1 MATNFNKHSLLIEG
15 GLKISTPNIPTDMR
29 TRIETITDIVDIPL
43 PYVGMLVYVLD
54 EEKYYIVKTLKSK
67 TVAGVEVENAVVDKY
82 EVFVSGSAEVA
93 DGKSAYQIAVEKGF
107 EGDEVA
113 WLASLKGAK
122 GDQGEQG
129 PQGIQ
134 GEIGPQGPEGKQG
147 PQGEQGIQG
156 VQGPAGEQGDVGPAG
171 PQGEQGVQGPA
182 GEKGDKGDAFTY
194 DDFTPDQLAALKG
207 AKGDQGE
214 QGPQGI
220 QGETGPQGPQGI
232 QGEKG
237 EQGPAGE
244 KGADGTSVNIAGSV
258 ATVDDLA
265 NITDVAKGDG
275 YIVEAN
281 GHLHVYNGTTFVD
294 AGSIKGPKGEQ
305 GEAGPQGPAGE
316 AGPAGAKGEQG
327 PKGDP
332 GEAGPQG
339 PAGDKG
345 DTGADGKSAYQIAVE
360 KGFDGGDEAA
370 WLLSLKGEKGE
381 KGEAGPEGKQGPQ
394 GIQGEVG
401 PAGPQGIQG
410 EQGPAG
416 EQGAQGPAGE
426 AGPKGDAF
434 TYDDFTPD
442 QLAAL
447 KGADGAQGEQ
457 GPAGAKGADGKSAY
471 QIAVEQGGLDGV
483 DEAEWI
489 ASLQGPKGEAGPQGP
504 AGEAGPKGDAFTYD
518 DFTEDQLAAL
528 KGPKGDKGEAGE
540 KGADGTSVNIAG
552 SVATVDDLA
561 NISDVAKGDGYIV
574 EADGHLHVYNGTAFV
589 DAGEIRG
596 PQGPAGEAGPAGAK
610 GDKGDAF
617 TYDDFTPD
625 QLAALKGAKGDQ
637 GDKGDAFTYNDFT
650 KEQLEALKGPKG
662 DKGEAGE
669 QGPQGIQ
676 GEQGIQGPAGETGP
690 KGDPGEAGPKGDA
703 FTYNDFTEEQLTA
716 LKGAKVDK
724 GEIGPQ
730 GPEGKQG
737 PAGEQGIQGEQGPAG
752 EAGPAG
758 EKGPKGDAFTYN
770 DFTEEQLAALKGPKG
785 DKGEAGADGK
795 SAYQIAVEQG
805 GLDGVDEAEWIAS
818 LQGPKGDKGEQG
830 PAGEKGADG
839 TSVNIVGSVT
849 SSAELATITSVQK
862 GEGYITTDDGHL
874 HVYNGTSFVDVGEIR
889 GPKGEKGPKGDQG
902 EVGPAGE
909 QGIQG
914 PAGAKGDKGDA
925 FTYDDF
931 TPDQLAALK
940 GPQGPKGEQGEA
952 GPQGPAGETGPKGD
966 AFTYDD
972 FTPDQLA
979 ALKGPKGDKGE
990 TGEQGPKG
998 DQGEV
1003 GPAGEKGA
1011 DGTSVNI
1018 TGSVDNA
1025 DALTTITDPA
1035 KGDGYITNDDGHL
1048 HVYNGTAF
1056 VDVGEI
1062 RGPQGPKGDPGEAGP
1077 QGPAGEAG
1085 PAGAKG
1091 DPGDKGA
1098 DGAQGEKGADAPTI
1112 TTIAIN
1118 ESNHLVVTLSDGNS
1132 IDAGAMPAGS
1142 GSSGGGTEIS
1152 ASDFQAL
1159 QTKVEKLTNESIP
1172 GYLLDFGRPGVD
1184 YEWLYC
1190 APQTIQG
1197 AATPFTRE
1205 VAPKLWA
1212 EFDADFEKYGE
1223 DGSDEYYAWQTT
1235 EDRYR
1240 LYAIA
1245 ARTEAVTHGQD
1256 SFLFVTGHQV
1266 QKAFGTS
1273 FPESCKRLKGWNWDP
1288 TTGNPPECEGS
1299 TAVESVFVILKKLPT
1314 SKSLLPVD
1322 DVNKTFGYYSYAI
1335 EA

>member
-29 TRIETITDIVDIPL
+29 TRIETISDMVDIPL

-54 EEKYYIVKTLKSK
+54 EGKYYIVKTLKSK
-67 TVAGVEVENAVVDKY
+67 TVAGVEVQNAVVDKY

-113 WLASLKGAK
+113 WLASLKGA
-122 GDQGEQG
+122 QGEQG

-156 VQGPAGEQGDVGPAG
+156 VQGPAGEQGEIGPTG
-171 PQGEQGVQGPA
+171 PQGPQGVQGPA

-207 AKGDQGE
+207 PKGDAGE

-220 QGETGPQGPQGI
+220 QGEVGPQGPQGI
-232 QGEKG
+232 QGEVG
-237 EQGPAGE
+237 PQGPAGE

-265 NITDVAKGDG
+265 TITEVAKGDG

-281 GHLHVYNGTTFVD
+281 GHLHVYNGVTFVD
-294 AGSIKGPKGEQ
+294 AGSIKGPKGDK

-316 AGPAGAKGEQG
+316 AGPQGPEGKQG

-339 PAGDKG
+339 PAGEKG
-345 DTGADGKSAYQIAVE
+345 ATGADGKSAYQIAVE
-360 KGFDGGDEAA
+360 KGFEGDETA
-370 WLLSLKGEKGE
+370 WLASLKGAKGE
-381 KGEAGPEGKQGPQ
+381 QGEAGPEGKQGPQ

-401 PAGPQGIQG
+401 PAGAQGIQG
-410 EQGPAG
+410 IQGPAG
-416 EQGAQGPAGE
+416 EQGAQGIQGE
-426 AGPKGDAF
+426 KGPKGDAF
-434 TYDDFTPD
+434 TYADFTEE

-447 KGADGAQGEQ
+447 KGADGAQG
-457 GPAGAKGADGKSAY
+457 
-471 QIAVEQGGLDGV
+471 
-483 DEAEWI
+483 
-489 ASLQGPKGEAGPQGP
+489 
-504 AGEAGPKGDAFTYD
+504 
-518 DFTEDQLAAL
+518 
-528 KGPKGDKGEAGE
+528 
-540 KGADGTSVNIAG
+540 
-552 SVATVDDLA
+552 
-561 NISDVAKGDGYIV
+561 
-574 EADGHLHVYNGTAFV
+574 
-589 DAGEIRG
+589 
-596 PQGPAGEAGPAGAK
+596 
-610 GDKGDAF
+610 
-617 TYDDFTPD
+617 
-625 QLAALKGAKGDQ
+625 
-637 GDKGDAFTYNDFT
+637 
-650 KEQLEALKGPKG
+650 
-662 DKGEAGE
+662 
-669 QGPQGIQ
+669 
-676 GEQGIQGPAGETGP
+676 IQGPA
-690 KGDPGEAGPKGDA
+690 
-703 FTYNDFTEEQLTA
+703 
-716 LKGAKVDK
+716 
-724 GEIGPQ
+724 
-730 GPEGKQG
+730 
-737 PAGEQGIQGEQGPAG
+737 
-752 EAGPAG
+752 
-758 EKGPKGDAFTYN
+758 
-770 DFTEEQLAALKGPKG
+770 
-785 DKGEAGADGK
+785 GK

-818 LQGPKGDKGEQG
+818 LQGPKGDKGDQG

-849 SSAELATITSVQK
+849 SSTELANITSVQK

-889 GPKGEKGPKGDQG
+889 GPKGEQGAKGDQG
-902 EVGPAGE
+902 IQGPAGE

-914 PAGAKGDKGDA
+914 PAGEQGPKGDA
-925 FTYDDF
+925 FKYTDF
-931 TPDQLAALK
+931 TEEQLAGLK
-940 GPQGPKGEQGEA
+940 GPKGDPGEA
-952 GPQGPAGETGPKGD
+952 GPQGPQGIQGEQGPAGEAGPKGD
-966 AFTYDD
+966 VFKYTD
-972 FTPDQLA
+972 FTEEQLA
-979 ALKGPKGDKGE
+979 GLKGPKGD
-990 TGEQGPKG
+990 Q
-998 DQGEV
+998 

-1011 DGTSVNI
+1011 DGTSVSI
-1018 TGSVDNA
+1018 TGSVENA
-1025 DALTTITDPA
+1025 DALATIVNPA
-1035 KGDGYITNDDGHL
+1035 KGDGYITNNDGHL

-1062 RGPQGPKGDPGEAGP
+1062 RGPKGDKGEAGP

-1085 PAGAKG
+1085 PKG
-1091 DPGDKGA
+1091 DPGDAGA
-1098 DGAQGEKGADAPTI
+1098 AGEKGADAPTI

-1118 ESNHLVVTLSDGNS
+1118 ENNHLVVSLSDGNS

-1142 GSSGGGTEIS
+1142 GGAGGGTEIS
-1152 ASDFQAL
+1152 AADFQAL

-1197 AATPFTRE
+1197 AVTPFTRK
-1205 VAPKLWA
+1205 VAPKLWE
-1212 EFDADFEKYGE
+1212 EFDADFAKYGE

-1235 EDRYR
+1235 DDRYR

-1256 SFLFVTGHQV
+1256 SFIFVTGHQV

-1273 FPESCKRLKGWNWDP
+1273 FPAACKNLKGWMWDP
-1288 TTGNPPECEGS
+1288 TTGNPPECKGS
-1299 TAVESVFVILKKLPT
+1299 TTVESVFVILKKLPT
-1314 SKSLLPVD
+1314 SKTLLPVN
-1322 DVNKTFGYYSYAI
+1322 DVNKLFGYYSYAI